1 MGIRSADRLR
11 LVLVATRPSNPA
23 PVPGV
28 LHRLLLAPLLNAF
41 GRVGADAAGR
51 AGAALGVL
59 AFHLGVR
66 RRVVSANLAL
76 CLGLRGTQRR
86 MIARRSFAAIGA
98 NFVELWTFGHP
109 DAGPERGLV
118 RMNPR
123 WQELV
128 HRRHP
133 GAVFLALHLGS
144 WDIAACA
151 GSIVGPFLVYAKP
164 QRDLAL
170 DALLNRQR
178 ALAGMDILLA
188 RHGERTGAITVLR
201 ALRADRA
208 VGLLADQKPSA
219 DEGKPAWFLGQ
230 ATPCHAGPAFFAI
243 RARVPMVPGICI
255 RTGAGRYAVF
265 YGRPIFAGGDEGALL
280 QAGMDRMSA
289 VIAAFPGQY
298 FWHHRRF
305 KRLSELPPRAVQP
318 WRTRGLR
325 LLVDREDSGAD

>member
-1 MGIRSADRLR
+1 MPGII
-11 LVLVATRPSNPA
+11 
-23 PVPGV
+23 
-28 LHRLLLAPLLNAF
+28 HRLLLAPLLAAF

-51 AGAALGVL
+51 AGAALGML

-66 RRVVSANLAL
+66 RRVVSANLSL
-76 CLGLRGTQRR
+76 CLGLRGARR
-86 MIARRSFAAIGA
+86 RAIARTAFASMGA

-109 DAGPERGLV
+109 DAGPERGIV
-118 RMNPR
+118 RLNPR

-144 WDIAACA
+144 WDIAACSASSA
-151 GSIVGPFLVYAKP
+151 GRFLVYAKA

-178 ALAGMDILLA
+178 ALAGMEVLLA
-188 RHGERTGAITVLR
+188 RHGQRTGAITVLR
-201 ALRADRA
+201 ALRGGRA

-219 DEGKPAWFLGQ
+219 DEGRPAWFLGQ
-230 ATPCHAGPAFFAI
+230 ATPCHAGPAFFAS
-243 RARVPMVPGICI
+243 RARVPIVPGICI

-265 YGRPIFAGGDEGALL
+265 YGRPIFAGGDEAALL
-280 QAGMDRMSA
+280 QAGMDRLSA
-289 VIAAFPGQY
+289 VVAAFPGQY

-305 KRLSELPPRAVQP
+305 KRLSDLPPRASHP
-318 WRTRGLR
+318 WRARGLR
-325 LLVDREDSGAD
+325 LLIDPENPPPD

>member
-1 MGIRSADRLR
+1 
-11 LVLVATRPSNPA
+11 
-23 PVPGV
+23 
-28 LHRLLLAPLLNAF
+28 LLLAPLLNAF

-151 GSIVGPFLVYAKP
+151 ASIAGPFLVYAKA

-188 RHGERTGAITVLR
+188 RHGERTGAITALR

-305 KRLSELPPRAVQP
+305 KRISELPPRAVQP